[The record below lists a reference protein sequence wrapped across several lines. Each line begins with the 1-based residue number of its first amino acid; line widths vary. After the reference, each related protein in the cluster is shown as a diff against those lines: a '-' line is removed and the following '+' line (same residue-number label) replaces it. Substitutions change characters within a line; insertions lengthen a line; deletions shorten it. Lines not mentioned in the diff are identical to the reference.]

1 MRKASF
7 YSQIVKL
14 LQELHTSYPHYN
26 MGRHL
31 ATALDG
37 YGDVW
42 GLTDKELLF
51 ALDKYKAQLDMD
63 VPHVDEKEIDE
74 IVREASD
81 LQNILKGEEEDGE
94 EY

>member
-81 LQNILKGEEEDGE
+81 LQNILKEENDDN

>member
-1 MRKASF
+1 MRKASY
-7 YSQIVKL
+7 YSQIVRI

-42 GLTDKELLF
+42 GTADKELLF
-51 ALDKYKAQLDMD
+51 AIEKYKAQLDMD
-63 VPHVDEKEIDE
+63 ILHVDENEIDE
-74 IVREASD
+74 IVRQGVD
-81 LQNILKGEEEDGE
+81 LQNILKEEEDNGD
-94 EY
+94 Y

>member
-42 GLTDKELLF
+42 GITDKELLF

-81 LQNILKGEEEDGE
+81 LQNILKEEEDDGE

>member
-81 LQNILKGEEEDGE
+81 LQNILKEEEDGE